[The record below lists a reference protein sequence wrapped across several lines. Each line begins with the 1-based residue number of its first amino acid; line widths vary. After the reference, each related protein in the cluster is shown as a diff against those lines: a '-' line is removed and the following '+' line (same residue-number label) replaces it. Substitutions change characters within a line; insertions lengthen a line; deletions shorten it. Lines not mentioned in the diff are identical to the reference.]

1 MMHERLPHRID
12 AHCHLWALDR
22 GDYHWMDVSDPS
34 FAPIARDFDAGDL
47 ALMRREA
54 DIGDVVLI
62 QAAAT
67 EAETEFLLSLAD
79 DHDEIK
85 AVVGWVD
92 LSRADA
98 EKQIDKFA
106 RNTAFKGIRPML
118 QDIEDTNWLIKIPQ
132 DTIWNHLSDNGL
144 RLDAL
149 IKPRHLPM
157 ITQFCLDHPNLPIV
171 IDHCAKPEF
180 AKADNSPIDTWLDG
194 ILKIANDTHAYCKLS
209 GLLTEMAA
217 EQLPNAYEIL
227 KPLVGQ
233 LIEAFGA
240 ERMMWGSDW
249 PVVCLA
255 GGYARW
261 NDLTQALLKDLDP
274 ASQDAILFKSA
285 EQFYGLEGVRS

>member
-98 EKQIDKFA
+98 EKQIDRFA

-180 AKADNSPIDTWLDG
+180 AKADKSPIDTWLDG

>member
-1 MMHERLPHRID
+1 MMHERLPQRID

-22 GDYHWMDVSDPS
+22 GDYHWMDASDPS
-34 FAPIARDFDAGDL
+34 FAPIARDFDARDL
-47 ALMRREA
+47 AVVRREA
-54 DIGDVVLI
+54 NIGDVVLV

-67 EAETEFLLSLAD
+67 EAETEYLLSLAD

-92 LSRADA
+92 LSRADV
-98 EKQIDKFA
+98 ENQIDKFA

-132 DTIWNHLSDNGL
+132 DTIWDHLSDNGL

-149 IKPRHLPM
+149 VKPRHLPM

-180 AKADNSPIDTWLDG
+180 ADGDQSRIDAWLDG
-194 ILKIANDTHAYCKLS
+194 ILKIANDTRAYCKLS

-217 EQLPNAYEIL
+217 EQIPNAYEIL
-227 KPLVGQ
+227 KPLVDQ

-240 ERMMWGSDW
+240 ERIMWGSDW
-249 PVVCLA
+249 PVVRLA

-274 ASQDAILFKSA
+274 ASQNAILFKTA